1 VTTPRPDGPDGA
13 TAGVVHRYLLAAAEE
28 MRTAL
33 VRTAFNPVIYE
44 VLDFGISIYDEHL
57 DLLAEAPGITSFLGA
72 NDYAIRKAVEHVG
85 IDQLEPGDVVM
96 MNYPFWNSAHAY
108 DATLFG
114 PVFCGGERPF
124 AYLCVRAHWMDL
136 GAKDPGYVLDST
148 DVHQEGLLFPGTK
161 VFRRYEESR
170 EILDLL
176 RFNSRMPDLIM
187 GDLHA
192 QVSAIRTGERRVREL
207 VERFGA
213 GTVNAVAQRLYDEGE
228 RRTRAVLSELPQGSW
243 SAEDWADGDMNT
255 KTPLKLSVTVTIADG
270 RIEFDFAGSAGTAV
284 GPVNLPFGSTLAM
297 CKVALKGL
305 TTPYEPAN
313 AGHTR
318 PLSVRAEPGSLFHAV
333 YPAPTFTQWTHIVAF
348 ELLHK
353 ALAQGMPERVP
364 ASSGGDMPGFMMVGT
379 HPETRSLFAVS
390 NNEVVGWGATHDHD
404 GNDAT
409 IHPSESIVRNTPV
422 EVLEQKTTMLIER
435 LEMRPDSGGAGRF
448 RGGCGIERSISF
460 LGDGEFLN
468 VVQKTISPPWPIA
481 GGRESEPTRI
491 LAYAGTDRE
500 RPISIE
506 RIDVRA
512 GDRVIVRTAGGAG
525 YGDPHERPRELV
537 RTDVEEGLVSPEAAR
552 RDYGLEPD

>member
-1 VTTPRPDGPDGA
+1 
-13 TAGVVHRYLLAAAEE
+13 
-28 MRTAL
+28 
-33 VRTAFNPVIYE
+33 
-44 VLDFGISIYDEHL
+44 
-57 DLLAEAPGITSFLGA
+57 
-72 NDYAIRKAVEHVG
+72 
-85 IDQLEPGDVVM
+85 
-96 MNYPFWNSAHAY
+96 
-108 DATLFG
+108 
-114 PVFCGGERPF
+114 
-124 AYLCVRAHWMDL
+124 
-136 GAKDPGYVLDST
+136 
-148 DVHQEGLLFPGTK
+148 
-161 VFRRYEESR
+161 
-170 EILDLL
+170 
-176 RFNSRMPDLIM
+176 
-187 GDLHA
+187 
-192 QVSAIRTGERRVREL
+192 
-207 VERFGA
+207 
-213 GTVNAVAQRLYDEGE
+213 
-228 RRTRAVLSELPQGSW
+228 
-243 SAEDWADGDMNT
+243 
-255 KTPLKLSVTVTIADG
+255 
-270 RIEFDFAGSAGTAV
+270 
-284 GPVNLPFGSTLAM
+284 
-297 CKVALKGL
+297 
-305 TTPYEPAN
+305 
-313 AGHTR
+313 
-318 PLSVRAEPGSLFHAV
+318 
-333 YPAPTFTQWTHIVAF
+333 
-348 ELLHK
+348 
-353 ALAQGMPERVP
+353 
-364 ASSGGDMPGFMMVGT
+364 MPGFMMVGT